1 MDQEASKVPLG
12 GDTLSGARAM
22 GLVIRCVHG
31 LSEEDKEGARTCL
44 RKSKHQQVFKNK

>member
-31 LSEEDKEGARTCL
+31 LSEEDKGGATHL
-44 RKSKHQQVFKNK
+44 PKEEQTPASF

>member
-12 GDTLSGARAM
+12 GDTLSEARAM

-31 LSEEDKEGARTCL
+31 LSEEDKGRGTHLPKEEQTPA
-44 RKSKHQQVFKNK
+44 SF